1 VAVGAYKRFINWFSA
16 TKPGGWFVRRTAAH
30 VDPWLYR
37 KSKGRFTMAGPLTI
51 PQLVL
56 TTTGAKSGQLRTIQL
71 GCLPE
76 DGDGPSERWFVVASN
91 FGQEHHPAWSYNLLA
106 HSDATVEH
114 DGRTV
119 PVVATLVA
127 DEEKDELW
135 PRLEAVVPQ
144 FTTYRTRT
152 DRDIRIFRLDAVEG
166 AHDG

>member
-1 VAVGAYKRFINWFSA
+1 VAVRTYKRFINWFSA
-16 TKPGGWFVRRTAAH
+16 TRPGGWFVRRTAAH

-37 KSKGRFTMAGPLTI
+37 RSKGRFTMAGPLTI

-56 TTTGAKSGQLRTIQL
+56 TTTGAKSGQPRTIQL
-71 GCLPE
+71 GCLPA
-76 DGDGPSERWFVVASN
+76 GDEAQPDRWYVVASN

-106 HSDATVEH
+106 HPDATVEH
-114 DGRTV
+114 DGRTA
-119 PVVATLVA
+119 PVRATLVP

-152 DRDIRIFRLDAVEG
+152 DRDIRIFCLDGLEG
-166 AHDG
+166 SGDG

>member
-1 VAVGAYKRFINWFSA
+1 VAVGAYKRFVNWLSA

-56 TTTGAKSGQLRTIQL
+56 TTTGAKSGQPRSLQL
-71 GCLPE
+71 ACLPE
-76 DGDGPSERWFVVASN
+76 DPAVAADRWFVVASN

-106 HSDATVEH
+106 HPDATVEH

-119 PVVATLVA
+119 PVVATLVP
-127 DEEKDELW
+127 DEEKEELW

-166 AHDG
+166 ALDG